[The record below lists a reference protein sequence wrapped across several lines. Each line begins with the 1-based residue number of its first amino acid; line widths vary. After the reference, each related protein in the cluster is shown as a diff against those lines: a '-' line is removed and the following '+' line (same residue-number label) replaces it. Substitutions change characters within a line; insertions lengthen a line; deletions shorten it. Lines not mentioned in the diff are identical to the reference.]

1 MMTLKTIVS
10 IVPLLAILTSFIA
23 AFGIFALRKQPNLRE
38 GCSILAAVVKFG
50 LVMSMY
56 PLIRDGYT
64 IVCPIVTF
72 PAGILPNLGF
82 ALRVDALGFLFGG
95 VASFLWILTTLYSI
109 GYMRSLDEHAQG
121 RYFVCFAL
129 ALTGALGVAFS
140 GNLLTLFLFYEFI
153 TVSTY
158 LLVVHEEDAEAYT
171 AGTKY
176 LTYLMG
182 TGKLLFLP
190 AIVFTFA
197 LTGTLDFKA
206 GGIYGGVSPFWA
218 GLTLILFVAGVA
230 KAGMMPFHNW
240 LPSAMVAP
248 TPVSALLHAVAVV
261 KAGVFTIVRIVLYI
275 YGVGVLDHLGLG
287 VLLAFFASITVIC
300 ASVIALRQDNLK
312 MRLAYS
318 TISQLSYVIL
328 GVMLLTPDGVKGSI
342 LQIVAHAF
350 GKITLFFCAGAI
362 YVGIHKKYISE
373 MAGIGKTMPWTMG
386 AFTVGAFSMIGVPP
400 LAGFAVKWRL
410 LLGSMEAHQ
419 ILIVMILLGSTL
431 LNAAY
436 FLPVLKTAYFD
447 ESPDAAHQ
455 HEAPLIMRVA
465 LVTTAVGTFLVGLYS
480 DFFVNLMS
488 GII

>member
-1 MMTLKTIVS
+1 MTTLKTIVS
-10 IVPLLAILTSFIA
+10 IVPLLAVLVSLVA
-23 AFGIFALRKQPNLRE
+23 AFGIFFLRKTPNLRE
-38 GCSILAAVVKFG
+38 GVSILAALVKFA
-50 LVMSMY
+50 LVMSLY

-64 IVCPIVTF
+64 VECPVVTF
-72 PAGILPNLGF
+72 PAEILPNLSF
-82 ALRVDALGFLFGG
+82 ALRVDALGFLFAA

-109 GYMRSLDEHAQG
+109 GYMRTLNEHAQS
-121 RYFVCFAL
+121 RYFICFAL

-140 GNLLTLFLFYEFI
+140 ANLLTLFLFYEFI

-158 LLVVHEEDAEAYT
+158 LLVVHEEDAEAYA

-182 TGKLLFLP
+182 TGKLFFLP
-190 AIVFTFA
+190 AIVFTYC
-197 LTGTLDFKA
+197 LTGTLEFKA
-206 GGIYGGVSPFWA
+206 AGIFANVSPFWA
-218 GLTLILFVAGVA
+218 GVTLVLFLAGVA

-261 KAGVFTIVRIVLYI
+261 KAGVFTIVRIVLHI
-275 YGVGVLDHLGLG
+275 YGVNFLSHVGLG
-287 VLLAFFASITVIC
+287 VMMAFFASITVVG
-300 ASVIALRQDNLK
+300 ASIIALRQDNLK

-328 GVMLLTPDGVKGSI
+328 GVMLLTPDGVRGSI

-410 LLGSMEAHQ
+410 LLGSMEANQ
-419 ILIVMILLGSTL
+419 VLIVMVLLGSTL

-436 FLPVLKTAYFD
+436 FLPILKTAYFD
-447 ESPDAAHQ
+447 ESADAAHQ

-465 LVTTAVGTFLVGLYS
+465 LVSTAIGTCLVGLYS
-480 DFFVNLMS
+480 DFIVSLLQ
-488 GII
+488 GIA

>member
-1 MMTLKTIVS
+1 MTTLKTIVS
-10 IVPLLAILTSFIA
+10 IVPLLAILVSFIA
-23 AFGIFALRKQPNLRE
+23 AFGIFALRNSPNWRE
-38 GCSILAAVVKFG
+38 ACSILAALVKFG
-50 LVMSMY
+50 LVMSLY

-64 IVCPIVTF
+64 VECPLVTF

-82 ALRVDALGFLFGG
+82 ALRVDALGFLFAA

-109 GYMRSLDEHAQG
+109 GYMRTMNEHAQG
-121 RYFVCFAL
+121 RYYVCFAL

-140 GNLLTLFLFYEFI
+140 ANLLTLFLFYEFI

-158 LLVVHEEDAEAYT
+158 LLVVHEENTEAYS

-182 TGKLLFLP
+182 TGKLFFLP
-190 AIVFTFA
+190 AIIFTFC
-197 LTGTLDFKA
+197 LTGTLQFKT
-206 GGIYGGVSPFWA
+206 GGVFAGVSPFWA
-218 GLTLILFVAGVA
+218 GVTLVLFVLGVA
-230 KAGMMPFHNW
+230 KAGLMPFHNW

-275 YGVGVLDHLGLG
+275 YGVDYLNGLGLG
-287 VLLAFFASITVIC
+287 ILMAFFASITVLG
-300 ASVIALRQDNLK
+300 ASIIALRQDNLK
-312 MRLAYS
+312 LRLAYS
-318 TISQLSYVIL
+318 TISQLAYVVL
-328 GVMLLTPDGVKGSI
+328 GIMLLTPDGIRGSI

-410 LLGSMEAHQ
+410 LLGSMEANQ
-419 ILIVMILLGSTL
+419 ILIVAVLLGSTL

-436 FLPVLKTAYFD
+436 FLPILKTAYFD
-447 ESPDAAHQ
+447 ESADAAHQ

-465 LVTTAVGTFLVGLYS
+465 LVSTAIGTFLVGIYS
-480 DFFVNLMS
+480 DFIVSLLS
-488 GII
+488 GIV

>member
-1 MMTLKTIVS
+1 MKTIVS
-10 IVPLLAILTSFIA
+10 IVPLLAILTSAVA
-23 AFGIFALRKQPNLRE
+23 AFGIFFLRNSPNWRE

-50 LVMSMY
+50 LVMSLFPY
-56 PLIRDGYT
+56 IRDGY
-64 IVCPIVTF
+64 IIECPIVSF
-72 PAGILPNLGF
+72 PSGILPNLEF
-82 ALRVDALGFLFGG
+82 SLRVDALGFLFAA

-109 GYMRSLDEHAQG
+109 GYMRSLKEHSQA

-140 GNLLTLFLFYEFI
+140 GNLLTLFLFYELI

-158 LLVVHEEDAEAYT
+158 LLVVHDETKEAYS

-182 TGKLLFLP
+182 TGKLFFLP
-190 AIVFTFA
+190 AIVFTYG
-197 LTGTLDFKA
+197 LTGTLQFKS
-206 GGIYGGVSPFWA
+206 GGILSGVDPVWA
-218 GLTLILFVAGVA
+218 GLILVLFVAGVA
-230 KAGMMPFHNW
+230 KTGVMPFHNW

-261 KAGVFTIVRIVLYI
+261 KAGVFTIVRIVVST
-275 YGVGVLDHLGLG
+275 YGIDFLSHLGLG
-287 VLLAFFASITVIC
+287 VVMAFFASITVVG
-300 ASVIALRQDNLK
+300 ASIVALRQDNLK

-328 GVMLLTPDGVKGSI
+328 GVMLLTPDGVRGSI

-350 GKITLFFCAGAI
+350 GKITMFFCAGAI

-400 LAGFAVKWRL
+400 FAGFAVKWRL
-410 LLGSMEAHQ
+410 LLGAVEARQ
-419 ILIVMILLGSTL
+419 VLIVAVLLGSTM

-436 FLPVLKTAYFD
+436 FLPILKTAYFD
-447 ESPDAAHQ
+447 KSDDAHHQ

-465 LVTTAVGTFLVGLYS
+465 LVSTAVGTLLVGLFS
-480 DFFVNLMS
+480 DFFVGLLK
-488 GII
+488 GIF